1 MHYPQYYA
9 EQGQKKIIIDGFPR
23 SMENLEGWE
32 KLVGDKVDVRLSRC
46 LLGS

>member
-1 MHYPQYYA
+1 MHQSQFYA

-32 KLVGDKVDVRLSRC
+32 KLVGDKVDVRFSCC
-46 LLGS
+46 LLAS